1 MTLRPG
7 LILAA
12 AFLCVYGALA
22 LTVDFPRA
30 RTGLQS
36 DEATYYM
43 MGLSLVHDGD
53 LTYRREDL
61 VRVWKEFPAGPAG
74 VFLKKGRK
82 IGGAPDPEPAPATS
96 TASRSSIRCSR
107 RRSSCSSAPTGSSCS
122 TRCCWRW
129 CCCAAICSSRALRSW
144 PSAILPPAFVMASVV
159 PVYFVRIMPEV
170 FNFSLACWRISA
182 GSIKRWRCR
191 RARRAGRSGCSRGAS
206 DVAVRRAA
214 GHRDV
219 LEADQRP
226 AVRRACAL
234 VDFRL
239 WADASA

>member
-22 LTVDFPRA
+22 LSVDFPKA
-30 RTGLQS
+30 RVGLQS

-82 IGGAPDPEPAPATS
+82 IGGAPDP
-96 TASRSSIRCSR
+96 
-107 RRSSCSSAPTGSSCS
+107 GQH
-122 TRCCWRW
+122 
-129 CCCAAICSSRALRSW
+129 
-144 PSAILPPAFVMASVV
+144 V
-159 PVYFVRIMPEV
+159 
-170 FNFSLACWRISA
+170 
-182 GSIKRWRCR
+182 
-191 RARRAGRSGCSRGAS
+191 
-206 DVAVRRAA
+206 RAA
-214 GHRDV
+214 VVSTLPD
-219 LEADQRP
+219 LP
-226 AVRRACAL
+226 
-234 VDFRL
+234 
-239 WADASA
+239 